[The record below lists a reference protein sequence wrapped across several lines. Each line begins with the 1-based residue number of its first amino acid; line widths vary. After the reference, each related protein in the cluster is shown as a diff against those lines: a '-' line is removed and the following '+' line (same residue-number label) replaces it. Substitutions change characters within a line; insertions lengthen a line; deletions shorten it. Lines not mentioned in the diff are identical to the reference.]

1 MVKPDRFEDLEA
13 WQKAWEM
20 TRAIYDVTSKGELGL
35 DMLHNQM
42 RDVATG
48 IMTHISQGFEHE
60 DAKEFQQHLSAAR
73 ELTGEL
79 KTYLYIAKEQ
89 ALICEMEFDVL
100 YKLATETGLSIKNH
114 MKSIQPQ
121 IRAGANSDYES
132 RIRGYLK

>member
-1 MVKPDRFEDLEA
+1 MAKPERFEDLEA

-20 TRAIYDVTSKGELGL
+20 TRAIYDATSKGELGL

-48 IMTHISQGFEHE
+48 IMIHISQGFEHE
-60 DAKEFQQHLSAAR
+60 DEKEFQQHLIAAK

-79 KTYLYIAKEQ
+79 KTYLYIAKDQ
-89 ALICEMEFDVL
+89 VLICEMEFDVL
-100 YKLATETGLSIKNH
+100 YKLATETGLSIKTQL
-114 MKSIQPQ
+114 KSIQPQ
-121 IRAGANSDYES
+121 NKSITNSDYES